1 MLKQLLLGSFLFY
14 AGFAYAQDDLDV
26 SLFFEEEEEEPLLGR
41 SAEPL
46 ESIRVTPPPAPNLR
60 INLSNEAPSLPPPP
74 EASQPMPQIPS
85 THIDLSGTTPAPIET
100 AISPKSPEA
109 PLRDV
114 SDFEIAG
121 FNLGESASVIL
132 KQALQRGFR
141 TTLTQERVPMFYS
154 TTYHYQCQ
162 KMGVVTPDNLAKCIK
177 DLACQENTRYIGE
190 AVLTRKNE
198 TIHLYFTSNATDN
211 VLYKIVYLN
220 KGDTSLNSSRVNMI
234 KKRLRQTEFWN
245 AVFDKYGYPDD
256 GEEYVWGD
264 PAKGYMKASMTGSS
278 YDGTLILED
287 VKLSNEDYFAAADAE
302 DERSPRNTFG
312 F

>member
-26 SLFFEEEEEEPLLGR
+26 SLFFEKEEEEPLLGR

-60 INLSNEAPSLPPPP
+60 INLSNEEPSLPPPP
-74 EASQPMPQIPS
+74 EPSQPMPQIPS
-85 THIDLSGTTPAPIET
+85 THIDLSGTTPAPIEP
-100 AISPKSPEA
+100 ALSPKSPEV

-177 DLACQENTRYIGE
+177 DLACQENTRYIAE

-211 VLYKIVYLN
+211 MLYKIVYVN
-220 KGDTSLNSSRVNMI
+220 KGDASLNSTRFNVM
-234 KKRLRQTEFWN
+234 KKKLRQTEFWN
-245 AVFDKYGYPDD
+245 AVFDKYGYPDNE
-256 GEEYVWGD
+256 EEYVWGD
-264 PAKGYMKASMTGSS
+264 PAKGYMKASMSGSA

-287 VKLSNEDYFAAADAE
+287 VKLANEDYFAAADAE

>member
-60 INLSNEAPSLPPPP
+60 INLSNEEPSLPPPP
-74 EASQPMPQIPS
+74 EPSQPMPQIPS

-100 AISPKSPEA
+100 AIPPKSPEV

-121 FNLGESASVIL
+121 FNLGESASAIL

-162 KMGVVTPDNLAKCIK
+162 KMGVITPDNLAKCIK
-177 DLACQENTRYIGE
+177 DLACQENTRYISE

-211 VLYKIVYLN
+211 ALYKIVYVN
-220 KGDTSLNSSRVNMI
+220 KGDASLNSTRFNVM
-234 KKRLRQTEFWN
+234 KKKLRQTEFWN

-256 GEEYVWGD
+256 EAEYVWGN
-264 PAKGYMKASMTGSS
+264 PAKGYMKASMSGSA

-287 VKLSNEDYFAAADAE
+287 VKLANEDYFAAADAE